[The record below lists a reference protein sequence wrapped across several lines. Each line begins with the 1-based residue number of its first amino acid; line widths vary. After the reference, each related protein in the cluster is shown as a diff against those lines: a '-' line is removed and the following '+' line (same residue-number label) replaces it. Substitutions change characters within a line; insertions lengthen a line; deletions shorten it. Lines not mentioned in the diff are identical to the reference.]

1 MGLKILKNIFRTSF
15 KHYQITAM
23 KQAFSEKPNPDA
35 NDLKN
40 LSQET
45 GLSKRVL
52 QVSFLV
58 KF

>member
-1 MGLKILKNIFRTSF
+1 
-15 KHYQITAM
+15 M

-52 QVSFLV
+52 QVTFFSQF
-58 KF
+58 